1 MIYSIPFSELHRSYE
16 QDLLQY
22 KGAKTSEIR
31 QLLEKYLLYLT
42 IFVPSRK
49 NDETFNSLLLC
60 FDYDDSNLFY
70 KMRKLSIDDIRDTIK
85 SYASLIYI
93 YWNKVPLIIKI
104 ICVDVISVNK
114 QTLESLGLSYQKTRL
129 FLEFKKRILKNS
141 INQ

>member
-1 MIYSIPFSELHRSYE
+1 
-16 QDLLQY
+16 
-22 KGAKTSEIR
+22 
-31 QLLEKYLLYLT
+31 
-42 IFVPSRK
+42 
-49 NDETFNSLLLC
+49 
-60 FDYDDSNLFY
+60 
-70 KMRKLSIDDIRDTIK
+70 MRKLSIDDIRDTIK
-85 SYASLIYI
+85 SYASLIYT